1 MILKLFIEQLFIK
14 KINKKNCE
22 FNLLKFNCETIYD
35 FNYDETPVKLSFVH
49 LDFVCKFMSINE
61 VTSLN
66 LK

>member
-1 MILKLFIEQLFIK
+1 MILKLFIEQLVIK
-14 KINKKNCE
+14 KINKK
-22 FNLLKFNCETIYD
+22 KFELNCETIYD